1 LIQVIAMPRPILKLS
16 DFRTSNSAARQGAN
30 VQKSDDVMNALRS
43 ALSSEPRVR
52 EALSAIDLH
61 FAQGVLTI
69 EGEVPNVAVK
79 KLALERAA
87 ALPAV
92 DGIVDRLHVRPAT
105 LMGDQEIGNH
115 VRDALLQEPWLADC
129 AITLLRDN
137 RQEAARRPDS
147 PLGAISVAVKDGVVT
162 LDGELPS
169 LTRKRLAGALAWWVP
184 GSRDVVNGIEVVPA
198 EEDSPDLLEEAVRL
212 ILEKD
217 PFVNAGQIRVGVR
230 RNVVRLT
237 GVVPTESERDMA
249 EFDAWY
255 TFGVDDVANE
265 IRVHP

>member
-1 LIQVIAMPRPILKLS
+1 MQRQS
-16 DFRTSNSAARQGAN
+16 D
-30 VQKSDDVMNALRS
+30 VLNAIRG
-43 ALSSEPRVR
+43 ALSSEPKVR
-52 EALSAIDLH
+52 EALGAIRLE
-61 FAQGVLTI
+61 FSEGVLTV

-87 ALPAV
+87 AVPAV
-92 DGIVDRLHVRPAT
+92 DGIVDRLHVRPAVP
-105 LMGDQEIGNH
+105 MGDQEIGNS

-129 AITLLRDN
+129 ELTLLRN
-137 RQEAARRPDS
+137 GREESVRRVES
-147 PLGAISVAVKDGVVT
+147 PRGAISISVKDGIVT

-184 GSRDVVNGIEVVPA
+184 GSRDVIVGIEVAPE
-198 EEDSPDLLEEAVRL
+198 EEDSPDLIEEAVRV

-217 PFVNAGQIRVGVR
+217 PFVDAGQIRVGVR

-237 GVVPTESERDMA
+237 GIVPTESEREMA

-255 TFGVDDVANE
+255 TFGVDKVANE
-265 IRVHP
+265 IVVRR